1 MKKLLVLGASYTQTP
16 LYELSRKMGIKTVAM
31 SIPGPYPGFQLADET
46 DMHNIADP
54 DAVLRAAEEHHVD
67 GIVTCGLDLGMR
79 AIGAAAEAL
88 GLPGP
93 SKEAAS
99 KAANKLLMKKALV
112 AAGVQTAPFYCV
124 HSEGELKEAIGRL
137 HFPVIVKAVDLMG
150 GRGIYRSDTPEEAR
164 KNYERTMSETHQDY
178 CLVEEFIEGEI
189 FGVESMIQNGKI
201 LYMEPNNI
209 VTFRGPTPLPL
220 GHSVPYRYQE
230 TLGRQIREQVERAV
244 AALGLDNCP
253 LNCDFIRR
261 GDKVYVIELTGRSGA
276 NGLPE
281 MVGASYGIN
290 YYEVLLRIALGEDVS
305 HFFAKRREGAV
316 LASTVYS
323 ERGGTLREIQD
334 DNLRSGW
341 LRQVMFNVRPG
352 DHVNAYTNG
361 RDRLGQV
368 VITAP
373 TLDEAEKRLGSVR
386 ERIHFRLDEDLPIT
400 RTPVFRLMPARTGTE
415 NPGQK
420 TEDSGAERELSPM
433 TGNGNRIFVKR
444 EDALPFSFGGNKV
457 RFAEAYLEDMQ
468 AKGCDAMI
476 MYGGYHSNFCRIM
489 ADACATRGIP
499 CAMIDNIDDAEPD
512 PSTGNARLVLGA
524 GILEYRCHRGSAIAS
539 AVQKAMDDLRSMN
552 YTPYYMHGDITG
564 QGNEHVPMSAY
575 VDVYREIEKQEEE
588 RGVHFSK
595 IFLASSTSLTHSG
608 LLAAHLMDGD
618 EREIIGISVTRK
630 LPRAREVI
638 LGDLAK
644 YREKKGAEYRLDPEK
659 ELHFEDAYLC
669 GGYGQV
675 NEDLLDCIAD
685 AYYKEG
691 LCLDPFYSGKAY
703 YGMLRYLD
711 EQHVTGEDVLFLHT
725 GGTPLFYDALP
736 EIMEHGRKSRIVM
749 NADETQALL

>member
-16 LYELSRKMGIKTVAM
+16 LYELSRKIGIKTVAM
-31 SIPGPYPGFQLADET
+31 SIPGPYPGFELADET

-54 DAVLRAAEEHHVD
+54 DAVLRAARDHHVD

-93 SKEAAS
+93 SKEAAA
-99 KAANKLLMKKALV
+99 KAANKLLMKEALV
-112 AAGVQTAPFYCV
+112 AAGVQTAPFCCV
-124 HSEGELKEAIGRL
+124 HSEDELEAAIRRL

-164 KNYERTMSETHQDY
+164 RNYAKTMSETHQDY

-189 FGVESMIQNGKI
+189 FGVESMIQHGKI

-209 VTFRGPTPLPL
+209 VTFNGPTPLPL

-230 TLGRQIREQVERAV
+230 TLGGQIREQVERAV

-253 LNCDFIRR
+253 INCDFIRR

-323 ERGGTLREIQD
+323 KRGGTLREIQD
-334 DNLRSGW
+334 DNLKSEW
-341 LRQVMFNVRPG
+341 LRQVMFNVKPG

-373 TLDEAEKRLGSVR
+373 TLDEAEERLEGVR
-386 ERIHFRLDEDLPIT
+386 ERIHFRLDEDLPIIK
-400 RTPVFRLMPARTGTE
+400 TPIFRLL
-415 NPGQK
+415 PGRSAAKK
-420 TEDSGAERELSPM
+420 TAGPCLDNGCPLM
-433 TGNGNRIFVKR
+433 TGNGNQIFVKR

-489 ADACATRGIP
+489 ADACTVRGIP

-524 GILEYRCHRGSAIAS
+524 GILEYRCHKGPAIAA
-539 AVQKAMDDLRSMN
+539 AVQKAMDDLRAMG
-552 YTPYYMHGDITG
+552 YTPYYMHGDVTG

-588 RGVHFSK
+588 RGIHFSK

-630 LPRAREVI
+630 YPRAREVI
-638 LGDLAK
+638 LGNLEK
-644 YREKKGAEYRLDPEK
+644 YRKKTGADYRLDPER
-659 ELHFEDAYLC
+659 ELHFVDEYLC

-675 NEDLLDCIAD
+675 NEELLDCIAE

-711 EQHVTGEDVLFLHT
+711 AQYVTGENVLFLHT

-736 EIMEHGRKSRIVM
+736 EIMKHGGKSRLVRK
-749 NADETQALL
+749 

>member
-1 MKKLLVLGASYTQTP
+1 MPAKTP
-16 LYELSRKMGIKTVAM
+16 LYELSRKIGIKTVAM
-31 SIPGPYPGFQLADET
+31 SIPGPYPGFELADET

-54 DAVLRAAEEHHVD
+54 DAVLRAARDHHVD

-93 SKEAAS
+93 SKEAAA
-99 KAANKLLMKKALV
+99 KAANKLLMKEALV
-112 AAGVQTAPFYCV
+112 AAGVQTAPFCCV
-124 HSEGELKEAIGRL
+124 HSEDELEAAIRRL

-164 KNYERTMSETHQDY
+164 RNYAKTMSETHQDY

-209 VTFRGPTPLPL
+209 VTFNGPTPLPL

-230 TLGRQIREQVERAV
+230 TLGGQIREQVERAV

-253 LNCDFIRR
+253 INCDFIRR

-323 ERGGTLREIQD
+323 KRGGTLREIQD
-334 DNLRSGW
+334 DNLKSEW
-341 LRQVMFNVRPG
+341 LRQVMFNVKPG

-373 TLDEAEKRLGSVR
+373 TLDEAEERLEGVR
-386 ERIHFRLDEDLPIT
+386 ERIHFRLDEDLPIIK
-400 RTPVFRLMPARTGTE
+400 TPIFRLL
-415 NPGQK
+415 PGRSAAKK
-420 TEDSGAERELSPM
+420 TAGPCLDNGCPLM
-433 TGNGNRIFVKR
+433 TGNGNQIFVKR

-476 MYGGYHSNFCRIM
+476 MYGGYVRHDRQ
-489 ADACATRGIP
+489 
-499 CAMIDNIDDAEPD
+499 
-512 PSTGNARLVLGA
+512 
-524 GILEYRCHRGSAIAS
+524 YR
-539 AVQKAMDDLRSMN
+539 
-552 YTPYYMHGDITG
+552 
-564 QGNEHVPMSAY
+564 
-575 VDVYREIEKQEEE
+575 
-588 RGVHFSK
+588 
-595 IFLASSTSLTHSG
+595 
-608 LLAAHLMDGD
+608 
-618 EREIIGISVTRK
+618 
-630 LPRAREVI
+630 
-638 LGDLAK
+638 
-644 YREKKGAEYRLDPEK
+644 
-659 ELHFEDAYLC
+659 
-669 GGYGQV
+669 
-675 NEDLLDCIAD
+675 
-685 AYYKEG
+685 
-691 LCLDPFYSGKAY
+691 
-703 YGMLRYLD
+703 
-711 EQHVTGEDVLFLHT
+711 
-725 GGTPLFYDALP
+725 
-736 EIMEHGRKSRIVM
+736 
-749 NADETQALL
+749 